1 MCVLLTQER
10 ATVADLVRPEAISVD
25 TTVRVGSYS
34 IRVIDKHSSLL
45 RPSFVKLVPGLVIA
59 LPIDNIHFLTHH
71 YPKHYHHAL
80 SIPNSLINGFL
91 VLVVFPNGT

>member
-1 MCVLLTQER
+1 
-10 ATVADLVRPEAISVD
+10 VD
-25 TTVRVGSYS
+25 STVRAGSYF
-34 IRVIDKHSSLL
+34 IRVIDRHSSLL
-45 RPSFVKLVPGLVIA
+45 RPDKIFVKLDPGLVIA
-59 LPIDNIHFLTHH
+59 TPIDNIHFLTHH